1 MRQQAEQE
9 NRFDQDICSGKMS
22 QEHFQAI
29 KEKTSGQ
36 SLKKLQESRTAQY
49 QSLCLKNGRMQEASW
64 EMIILSHG
72 ECLMLNTS
80 EFPSVEKES
89 TLSQIL
95 EVTPHPKYYLSKTAC
110 EGILKRAEK
119 RGKILPTMLEMALK
133 KQIERYDAFDRAA
146 FNQGMNAKYDIGITK
161 DIAQTIHGTYAMQ
174 GFGDYKSSDTAS
186 SIKQRDFKDA
196 ADLVVAFEPGT
207 VSRIGGHFYEDGKTG
222 TLRAKPGD
230 NQQTIISEYIV
241 RRLTPT
247 ECGRLQGFPDGWA
260 DNLAIENP
268 TEDDILY
275 WQMVFKEHPKALGI
289 DKKEK
294 TDNQIRKWLQNP
306 ESDSAKYK
314 MWGNGIALP
323 CAMMVMEKISEV
335 IKRGG

>member
-64 EMIILSHG
+64 EMIILSHE

-119 RGKILPTMLEMALK
+119 RGKVLPTMLEMALK
-133 KQIERYDAFDRAA
+133 KQIERYDAL
-146 FNQGMNAKYDIGITK
+146 I
-161 DIAQTIHGTYAMQ
+161 
-174 GFGDYKSSDTAS
+174 
-186 SIKQRDFKDA
+186 
-196 ADLVVAFEPGT
+196 LE
-207 VSRIGGHFYEDGKTG
+207 
-222 TLRAKPGD
+222 
-230 NQQTIISEYIV
+230 
-241 RRLTPT
+241 T
-247 ECGRLQGFPDGWA
+247 EEG
-260 DNLAIENP
+260 
-268 TEDDILY
+268 
-275 WQMVFKEHPKALGI
+275 
-289 DKKEK
+289 
-294 TDNQIRKWLQNP
+294 
-306 ESDSAKYK
+306 
-314 MWGNGIALP
+314 
-323 CAMMVMEKISEV
+323 
-335 IKRGG
+335 